1 MHDREVQR
9 CVLGLRY
16 DKAKVMR
23 NASKHIGFIFLLS
36 LLAIIYI
43 ANTHRAERKLRKI
56 NALQKSVDDAK
67 SRYQK
72 VKSDNTYNSTES
84 QLAKELVGNGL
95 KINSDAPFV
104 INSSQ

>member
-1 MHDREVQR
+1 
-9 CVLGLRY
+9 
-16 DKAKVMR
+16 MR
-23 NASKHIGFIFLLS
+23 NATKHIGFILLLS
-36 LLAIIYI
+36 LLAIVYI

-56 NALQKSVDDAK
+56 NKLQKSVDDAK

-84 QLAKELVGNGL
+84 QLFERLGEEGM
-95 KINSDAPFV
+95 KINSKSSVV

>member
-1 MHDREVQR
+1 
-9 CVLGLRY
+9 
-16 DKAKVMR
+16 MR
-23 NASKHIGFIFLLS
+23 NASKHIGFIFLLT

-72 VKSDNTYNSTES
+72 VMSDNTYNSTES
-84 QLAKELVGNGL
+84 QLAKELAVEGL
-95 KINSDAPFV
+95 KINSQSPFV

>member
-1 MHDREVQR
+1 
-9 CVLGLRY
+9 
-16 DKAKVMR
+16 MR
-23 NASKHIGFIFLLS
+23 NASKHIGFILLLS

-56 NALQKSVDDAK
+56 NKLQKSVDDAK

-84 QLAKELVGNGL
+84 QLADKLVDDGMR
-95 KINSDAPFV
+95 INSQSSIV
-104 INSSQ
+104 INSTQ